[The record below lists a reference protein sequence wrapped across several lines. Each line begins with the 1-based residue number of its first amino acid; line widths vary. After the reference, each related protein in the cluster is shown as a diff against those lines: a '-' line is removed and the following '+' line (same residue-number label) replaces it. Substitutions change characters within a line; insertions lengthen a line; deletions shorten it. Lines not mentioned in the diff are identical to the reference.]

1 MVGSRL
7 PCSRG
12 PGNPACSIAS
22 APCPARKQLSFPPL
36 LPSSFPCRRDASARV
51 VLGAHSLKK
60 HEDSQQTVGILD
72 SIAHPLYDPQTVK
85 NDIRLLKVSSGKG
98 CWGGGGADS
107 PPAPALSLLARSQ
120 PCFPIPVPGQ
130 FCLFGEEMLRV
141 TWRVQTFP
149 KLEGTFC
156 LTHRRLFLPPRNRSV
171 APTPPSLFFP
181 SQQPCKVG

>member
-98 CWGGGGADS
+98 CWGGGGRTRHLLQLYPSWPGA
-107 PPAPALSLLARSQ
+107 SLVFR
-120 PCFPIPVPGQ
+120 F
-130 FCLFGEEMLRV
+130 
-141 TWRVQTFP
+141 
-149 KLEGTFC
+149 
-156 LTHRRLFLPPRNRSV
+156 LFLANF
-171 APTPPSLFFP
+171 ASLGRR
-181 SQQPCKVG
+181 CLG